1 MTNKTTPLSDALY
14 DYLLSVSLREPP
26 ILRRLRDETA
36 AHPMARMQIAPE
48 QGQFMAMLAEL
59 LEAQRVIEIGVFTGY
74 SALRV
79 AMALPE
85 DGKLVACDVSEEWT
99 SVAAR
104 YWEEAGVMHKIDLRL
119 APAMETL
126 DRLLAEGLA
135 GRFDMAFIDADKPA
149 YLGYYERCLDLLRT
163 GGLVMVDNTLWNG
176 DVINAS
182 DHSDDTVAIRA
193 FNERLHADERIS
205 LSLVPIGDGLTLA
218 RKRS

>member
-14 DYLLSVSLREPP
+14 DYLISISLREPS

-36 AHPMARMQIAPE
+36 ADPMARMQIAPE
-48 QGQFMAMLAEL
+48 QGQFMALLAEL
-59 LEAQRVIEIGVFTGY
+59 LGAQRVIEVGVFTGY

-104 YWEEAGVMHKIDLRL
+104 YWKEAGVMHKIDLRL
-119 APAMETL
+119 APAMDTL
-126 DRLLAEGLA
+126 DGLLAEGLA
-135 GRFDMAFIDADKPA
+135 GRFDMAFIDADKPG
-149 YLGYYERCLDLLRT
+149 YLGYYERCLALLRT

-182 DHSDDTVAIRA
+182 DHSEDTAAIRA
-193 FNERLHADERIS
+193 FNERLHGDKRIS

>member
-59 LEAQRVIEIGVFTGY
+59 LGAQSVIEIGVFTGY

-126 DRLLAEGLA
+126 DGLLAEGLA
-135 GRFDMAFIDADKPA
+135 GQFDMAFIDADKPA
-149 YLGYYERCLDLLRT
+149 YPGYYERCLDLLRT

-193 FNERLHADERIS
+193 FNERLRADERIS